1 MGHIWLVERADLCC
15 RTCSS
20 EGCVSRAWAWER
32 WQLEEEA
39 EKCIVL
45 SMSWAQP
52 LSLQHGPGGMRKR
65 KQEWKRYR
73 KSGWKVKECHRR
85 RRWRWEGIRGF
96 GRAMGLSSWRVDR
109 LGSDSSMCISDPC
122 PLSVHT
128 HSSPYS
134 NSGIHKHF
142 PTGKIK
148 APIRGHFVASLC
160 LLWGLWVKRA
170 AG

>member
-1 MGHIWLVERADLCC
+1 
-15 RTCSS
+15 
-20 EGCVSRAWAWER
+20 
-32 WQLEEEA
+32 
-39 EKCIVL
+39 
-45 SMSWAQP
+45 MSWARP
-52 LSLQHGPGGMRKR
+52 RSLQHGPGGMRKGKR
-65 KQEWKRYR
+65 EWKRYR

-85 RRWRWEGIRGF
+85 RRRWEGIRGF

-142 PTGKIK
+142 PTDWEGQS
-148 APIRGHFVASLC
+148 PN
-160 LLWGLWVKRA
+160 KRA
-170 AG
+170 FCRYFVFVVGIVNEKGGLLIERICLYTPSLHHIRLLHTWALILV